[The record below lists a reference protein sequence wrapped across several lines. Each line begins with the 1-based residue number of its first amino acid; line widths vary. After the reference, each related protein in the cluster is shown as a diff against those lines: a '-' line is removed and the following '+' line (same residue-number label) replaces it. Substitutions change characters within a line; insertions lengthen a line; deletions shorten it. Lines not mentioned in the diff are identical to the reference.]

1 MEVVLQMKN
10 LKFKQILMMLAL
22 VIIVQNGAVIVS
34 STVGDNGSYSDAGGA
49 APCSDL
55 PDITEN
61 YN

>member
-10 LKFKQILMMLAL
+10 FKFKKILMMLAL

-34 STVGDNGSYSDAGGA
+34 STVGDNGSYSDEGGA

-55 PDITEN
+55 PPIDDS
-61 YN
+61 YD

>member
-1 MEVVLQMKN
+1 MKHFI
-10 LKFKQILMMLAL
+10 FKEILMMLAL
-22 VIIVQNGAVIVS
+22 VIIVQNGAIIVAN
-34 STVGDNGSYSDAGGA
+34 TDGNTGSYSDEGGA

>member
-1 MEVVLQMKN
+1 MKHFN
-10 LKFKQILMMLAL
+10 FTKILMMLAL
-22 VIIVQNGAVIVS
+22 VIIVQNGTMIV
-34 STVGDNGSYSDAGGA
+34 TDTDGNAGSYSDEGGA

>member
-1 MEVVLQMKN
+1 MKHFI
-10 LKFKQILMMLAL
+10 FKKILMMLAL
-22 VIIVQNGAVIVS
+22 VIIVQNGAIIVAN
-34 STVGDNGSYSDAGGA
+34 TDGNTGSYSNEGVA